1 MSQLVESICYGVA
14 SLLLG
19 HALWM
24 HVRDRRRGREASGNP
39 NPAPPGP
46 PPVSQVKPPP
56 PPAPPPPRPALMAPG
71 KVAFDV
77 PTELPARMPRRCAVC
92 GARATHL
99 MGLELAGVDDPGKN
113 RMTIARPLCP
123 AHAAELPGRHVLD
136 LLAPRSWIEIEGVY
150 IARGWGAPHA
160 GRSRFYGVPID
171 ESEFASRFEPAPA
184 RGGR

>member
-1 MSQLVESICYGVA
+1 MSPESICYGLA
-14 SLLLG
+14 AGLLA

-24 HVRDRRRGREASGNP
+24 RVRDRRRGAEASRNQVQP
-39 NPAPPGP
+39 PPGP
-46 PPVSQVKPPP
+46 PPAVRVRPTP
-56 PPAPPPPRPALMAPG
+56 PPAPPPRPTPMAPG
-71 KVAFDV
+71 SVTFGTLMPPPPA
-77 PTELPARMPRRCAVC
+77 PARTPRVCVEC
-92 GARATHL
+92 GAPATHL

-113 RMTIARPLCP
+113 RLTIARPLCP

-136 LLAPRSWIEIEGVY
+136 LLTPRSWIEIEGAY
-150 IARGWGAPHA
+150 IARGWGAPVA